1 MLEGIKYLH
10 AKFFKDFK
18 NFDLKGKEKMA
29 KKGCFYKHKTL
40 LIYLLWRLPI

>member
-18 NFDLKGKEKMA
+18 NFDLKGKGKWR
-29 KKGCFYKHKTL
+29 KKGVFTNTKH
-40 LIYLLWRLPI
+40 Y